1 MCQRTQQ
8 SRLQLAVAKAG
19 HVPHTRKSPQM
30 DHKTP
35 IVGDTAAIGGAPAV
49 EQKSGW
55 KSRITHEV
63 RQFLRLFLYLY
74 AIFGLFLL
82 HESVVLARY
91 DIRFTRYGFALA
103 TALVLAKVML
113 VLEDFNIARGFE
125 SRPPIYSIVY
135 KSVVYAVV
143 FMAFYI
149 LEEIVGG
156 LLRGEALRAS
166 VPAIARGTPQ
176 GILIALVIVS
186 CALVPYFTF
195 KELGKILGEDVLHV
209 LLFERNSQ
217 RASNHGAQSWRTKLY
232 DRLKSNA

>member
-1 MCQRTQQ
+1 MSQ
-8 SRLQLAVAKAG
+8 
-19 HVPHTRKSPQM
+19 QM
-30 DHKTP
+30 DHKKPTIGHP
-35 IVGDTAAIGGAPAV
+35 AISAEPAA
-49 EQKSGW
+49 EQKAGW
-55 KSRITHEV
+55 KPKVASEV

-74 AIFGLFLL
+74 AVFALFLL

-113 VLEDFNIARGFE
+113 VMEDFDVARGFG

-135 KSVVYAVV
+135 KSVVYAIV
-143 FMAFYI
+143 FMVFYV

-156 LLRGEALRAS
+156 LVRGETLSAS
-166 VPAIARGTPQ
+166 VPSIAGGTPQ

-195 KELGKILGEDVLHV
+195 KELGRILGDDVLHV
-209 LLFERNSQ
+209 LLFDRNNK
-217 RASNHGAQSWRTKLY
+217 RALGDGAQTWRAKLY
-232 DRLKSNA
+232 DRLKSDA

>member
-1 MCQRTQQ
+1 
-8 SRLQLAVAKAG
+8 
-19 HVPHTRKSPQM
+19 M

-35 IVGDTAAIGGAPAV
+35 TIGDTAINGEPAA
-49 EQKSGW
+49 EQKGGW
-55 KSRITHEV
+55 KLWVTHEV

-113 VLEDFNIARGFE
+113 VMEDFNVARGFE

-135 KSVVYAVV
+135 KSVVYAIV
-143 FMAFYI
+143 FMVFYV

-156 LLRGEALRAS
+156 LVRGETLSAS
-166 VPAIARGTPQ
+166 VPSVAGGTPQ

-195 KELGKILGEDVLHV
+195 KELGKILGDDVLHV
-209 LLFERNSQ
+209 LLFERNSK
-217 RASNHGAQSWRTKLY
+217 RDVIDGAQTWRAKLY
-232 DRLKSNA
+232 DRLKSDA